1 MDVLN
6 KKLEAK
12 AKALIALEEQEYST
26 RPMVRITMQRELAL
40 GEAWKVVGKVPEL
53 GSGVPEV
60 APYMQW
66 SNGHVWTYEGRMR
79 HGTWEYKLV
88 LHKPDGAIVWELG
101 PDRELVVSGDLG
113 PEAVVEVKIDSVNLP

>member
-1 MDVLN
+1 
-6 KKLEAK
+6 
-12 AKALIALEEQEYST
+12 
-26 RPMVRITMQRELAL
+26 MQRELAL

-79 HGTWEYKLV
+79 HGTWEYKVRPAGSPIIRLLSAHQFLRGRSYTNSPAPV
-88 LHKPDGAIVWELG
+88 PCHEIMEIVC
-101 PDRELVVSGDLG
+101 
-113 PEAVVEVKIDSVNLP
+113 